1 MQNDFFCWMRSL
13 WAHSLEIKLRRESG
27 SVIKVT
33 DDPKTMMTEH
43 IKNIKQNRYENNT
56 INLKQNL

>member
-1 MQNDFFCWMRSL
+1 MRSL

-43 IKNIKQNRYENNT
+43 IKNIKQNRYENNA
-56 INLKQNL
+56 INLK